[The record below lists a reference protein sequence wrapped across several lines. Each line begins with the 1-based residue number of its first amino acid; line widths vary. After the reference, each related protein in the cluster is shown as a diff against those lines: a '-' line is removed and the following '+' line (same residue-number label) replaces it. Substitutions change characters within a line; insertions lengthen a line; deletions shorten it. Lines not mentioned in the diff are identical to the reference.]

1 MVYGS
6 FFEMTFKKAIE
17 EDANITTG
25 KITETPDGG
34 GKTYFKDL

>member
-1 MVYGS
+1 MVNGS

-34 GKTYFKDL
+34 GKNVL